1 MKKRLLSTFI
11 VIVLLFSFCSV
22 SFASTDEGNAGIV
35 PYETDVVSYAIDRTS
50 ATTATVSINVSFSQ
64 RVDQYSVVVF
74 LQKYVNGEW
83 VLDTTNDDYIYFN
96 NGLNSY
102 SFLFTKKYSDL
113 KRGVTYRI
121 RCVSKD
127 YIGSTSHIST
137 TYSPSF

>member
-22 SFASTDEGNAGIV
+22 SFASTDDGNAGIV

-121 RCVSKD
+121 R
-127 YIGSTSHIST
+127 
-137 TYSPSF
+137 